1 MDDDTYCLF
10 VILTCMTTLAVPDK
24 GQVIVAVFGVAIAVL
39 AHLAAQP
46 GDTDQPGHPDY
57 REVKPRPHAG

>member
-10 VILTCMTTLAVPDK
+10 VILTCMTTLAVPDT

-46 GDTDQPGHPDY
+46 GDTGRPDHPDH
-57 REVKPRPHAG
+57 RQTKPHPHAG